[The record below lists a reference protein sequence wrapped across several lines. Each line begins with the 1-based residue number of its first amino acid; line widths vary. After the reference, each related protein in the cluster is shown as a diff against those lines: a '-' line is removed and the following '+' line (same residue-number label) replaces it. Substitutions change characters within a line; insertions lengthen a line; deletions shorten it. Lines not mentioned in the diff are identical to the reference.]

1 MKKKNKVRPTYINS
15 VANKVTRITNLVFE
29 KQANDVM
36 GLAEHLNSLSDQEFK
51 DVIEEF
57 DTLIPNT

>member
-1 MKKKNKVRPTYINS
+1 MKIKKKVRHTYINS

-29 KQANDVM
+29 KQANDVL
-36 GLAEHLNSLSDQEFK
+36 GLAEHLNSLSDQDLK

-57 DTLIPNT
+57 DTLIPYA